1 MADVIGTENQ
11 TTVLTAKTIMGDD
24 VVNAAGEYIGDIK
37 DLMLDVTKGTIA
49 YAVLDFGGFLGVG
62 GKYFAVPWRS
72 FTVDEDNKNL
82 VLNVSKERLEQ
93 SPGFDKDNWPMSG
106 DAEFYDS
113 VNQYYGAGTSV
124 I

>member
-1 MADVIGTENQ
+1 MADVIGTNNQ
-11 TTVLTAKTIMGDD
+11 TNVLTAKTITGDN
-24 VVNAAGEYIGDIK
+24 VVNAAGEHIGDIK

-49 YAVLDFGGFLGVG
+49 YAVLDFGGFLGIG
-62 GKYFAVPWRS
+62 GKYFAVPWLS

-82 VLNVSKERLEQ
+82 VLNVTKERLEQ
-93 SPGFDKDNWPMSG
+93 SPGFDKDNWPMSS

-113 VNQYYGAGTSV
+113 VNQYYGAGTGV